1 MAHRG
6 GVFRL
11 GTHQTAAYTSV
22 AASIANA
29 IGTGTNVVRVATT
42 TAAYVK
48 IGNSPT
54 AAATNSI
61 YMVAGD
67 PEYFVVT
74 PGMKVSAVRVTTS
87 GTLSVTEV
95 S

>member
-1 MAHRG
+1 MAHPG
-6 GVFRL
+6 SVYRL
-11 GTHQTAAYTSV
+11 GTHQTVAYTSV
-22 AASIANA
+22 AGTIANA
-29 IGTGTNVVRVATT
+29 VSAGTNVVRVATN

-61 YMVAGD
+61 YMAAGD
-67 PEYFVVT
+67 PEYFIVR
-74 PGMKVSAVRVTTS
+74 PGEKVSAVRVTTS

>member
-1 MAHRG
+1 MAYPG
-6 GVFRL
+6 AVFRL

-22 AASIANA
+22 AASITNA
-29 IGTGTNVVRVATT
+29 AGAGTNVVRVAVT

-48 IGNSPT
+48 IGNTPT

-61 YMVAGD
+61 YMAAGD
-67 PEYFVVT
+67 PEYFVIT
-74 PGMKVSAVRVTTS
+74 PGQKVSAVRVTTS

>member
-1 MAHRG
+1 MAHIG

-11 GTHQTAAYTSV
+11 GTSQTAAYTSV
-22 AASIANA
+22 AAAISNA
-29 IGTGTNVVRVATT
+29 VSAGTNVVRVSTT
-42 TAAYVK
+42 TGAYIK
-48 IGNSPT
+48 ISKTPV
-54 AAATNSI
+54 AAATNSAYI
-61 YMVAGD
+61 AAGT

-74 PGMKVSAVRVTTS
+74 PGQKVSAVRVATS

>member
-1 MAHRG
+1 MAHPG
-6 GVFRL
+6 GVYRL
-11 GTHQTAAYTSV
+11 GTHQIAAYTSV

-29 IGTGTNVVRVATT
+29 VGAGTNVVRVATT
-42 TAAYVK
+42 TGAYVK
-48 IGNSPT
+48 IGNTPT

-61 YMVAGD
+61 YMAAGD
-67 PEYFVVT
+67 PEYFVIT
-74 PGMKVSAVRVTTS
+74 PGQKVSAVRVATS